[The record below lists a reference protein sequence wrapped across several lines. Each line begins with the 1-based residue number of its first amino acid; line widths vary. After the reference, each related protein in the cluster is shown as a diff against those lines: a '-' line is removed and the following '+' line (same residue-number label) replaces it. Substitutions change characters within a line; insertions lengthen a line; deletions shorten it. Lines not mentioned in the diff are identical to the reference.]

1 MRKVKSKK
9 SNYLLLFCGALLVLI
24 LVVLITDTKGEKNGY
39 SEQCVYRNEIPSL
52 LQFTYYS
59 KDEWAEKLPQQGT
72 LTYDDVSGILELL
85 HLKEYIPLDDSK
97 KNIDRAAWFAIYDE
111 ILSYLDTDTS
121 VLKKDILVLKKEKK
135 QLTTQDGTYAITSN
149 PKWYQKLHSY
159 GVYLLEDKVIGVAAK
174 DKEDVALKNAYL
186 ISNIE
191 GNLTFL
197 YQGTEY
203 QLPVDTDEELSNVVA
218 DISFSEKEIHK
229 ISRKEDTITG
239 KLISKT
245 DTAMEIKGYGQVAID
260 EAMKIYATYDGIRE
274 VSMDALMLEN
284 MEITFV
290 VAEKQICA
298 ILLTEPAKIE
308 NIRVLLLDN
317 DNMFRSDVSLVS
329 DVPVHLYYGETETA
343 LEAGSVITASCY
355 ANILTTSSV
364 SLVAEDGTSP
374 FYFTDNQG
382 NRISPAYAGSMEL
395 RMYPEGYTVVN
406 VVDLESYVKGVI
418 PSEVPSSYGMEAL
431 KAQAVCARSYAY
443 IQMMHNKYEAYG
455 AHVDDS
461 VNFQVYNK
469 QNQTPETVAA
479 VDETKG
485 QVLSYKGDI
494 IETYYYST
502 SYGHTGDY
510 EAWNLDKDAYG
521 YLQGV
526 WVRSEE
532 NPIDL
537 SDEKSFLDYIS
548 NVDSACY
555 ESDLK
560 YFRWNTVLD
569 FQGKDE
575 TLLHT
580 IADRKEHQPEA
591 ISYYKDAS
599 KTETTDS
606 CSNFGSLQA
615 INVVKRN
622 QSGVILE
629 LELEFQNGAVSV
641 QSEYNMRAILGC
653 GITNINLLDGS
664 SVEMSILPSAYI
676 SIQAKGD
683 GTYAVLGGGYGH
695 GIGMSQNG
703 AQKLCGQGFDYKRI
717 LNYFYQ
723 DTELTELYQPQNMTK
738 EEGGA

>member
-1 MRKVKSKK
+1 MRKVKNKK
-9 SNYLLLFCGALLVLI
+9 SNYLLLVCGVILVL
-24 LVVLITDTKGEKNGY
+24 LMVFLITDTKGEKKGY
-39 SEQCVYRNEIPSL
+39 SEGVVYRNEIPAL

-59 KDEWAEKLPQQGT
+59 KEEWAEKLPQQGT
-72 LTYDDVSGILELL
+72 LTYEDVSEILELL
-85 HLKEYIPLDDSK
+85 HLKEYIPLDASK

-111 ILSYLDTDTS
+111 ILSYLDTDAS
-121 VLKKDILVLKKEKK
+121 VLKKDILVLEKEKK
-135 QLTTQDGTYAITSN
+135 QLTTQDGTYTITAN

-159 GVYLLEDKVIGVAAK
+159 GIYLMEDKIIGVAVK

-191 GNLTFL
+191 GELTFL
-197 YQGTEY
+197 YQGAEY
-203 QLPVDTDEELSNVVA
+203 QLPVDTEEDLSNVVA
-218 DISFSEKEIHK
+218 DISLSAKEIHK

-260 EAMKIYATYDGIRE
+260 AAMKIYATYDGIRE

-308 NIRVLLLDN
+308 NIRVLLLEN
-317 DNMFRSDVSLVS
+317 DSMFRSDVSLVS
-329 DVPVHLYYGETETA
+329 DVPVHLYYGETETV
-343 LEAGSVITASCY
+343 LEAGSVITASNY
-355 ANILTTSSV
+355 ANILATSSV

-382 NRISPAYAGSMEL
+382 SRISPAYAGSMEL

-418 PSEVPSSYGMEAL
+418 PSEVPSSYGIEAL

-510 EAWNLDKDAYG
+510 EAWNLDKDSYG
-521 YLQGV
+521 YLHGV

-537 SDEKSFLDYIS
+537 SDEKSFSDYIS
-548 NVDSACY
+548 NIDNACY

-569 FQGKDE
+569 FQGKE
-575 TLLHT
+575 
-580 IADRKEHQPEA
+580 K
-591 ISYYKDAS
+591 
-599 KTETTDS
+599 
-606 CSNFGSLQA
+606 
-615 INVVKRN
+615 
-622 QSGVILE
+622 
-629 LELEFQNGAVSV
+629 
-641 QSEYNMRAILGC
+641 
-653 GITNINLLDGS
+653 
-664 SVEMSILPSAYI
+664 
-676 SIQAKGD
+676 
-683 GTYAVLGGGYGH
+683 
-695 GIGMSQNG
+695 
-703 AQKLCGQGFDYKRI
+703 
-717 LNYFYQ
+717 
-723 DTELTELYQPQNMTK
+723 
-738 EEGGA
+738 

>member
-203 QLPVDTDEELSNVVA
+203 QMPVDTDEELSNVVA

-329 DVPVHLYYGETETA
+329 DVPVHLYYGETETV

-494 IETYYYST
+494 IETYYYSRWWILWRI
-502 SYGHTGDY
+502 HRF
-510 EAWNLDKDAYG
+510 WRFRRHLRFV
-521 YLQGV
+521 L
-526 WVRSEE
+526 WWR
-532 NPIDL
+532 IWRWR
-537 SDEKSFLDYIS
+537 IS
-548 NVDSACY
+548 PF
-555 ESDLK
+555 K
-560 YFRWNTVLD
+560 
-569 FQGKDE
+569 
-575 TLLHT
+575 
-580 IADRKEHQPEA
+580 
-591 ISYYKDAS
+591 
-599 KTETTDS
+599 
-606 CSNFGSLQA
+606 
-615 INVVKRN
+615 
-622 QSGVILE
+622 
-629 LELEFQNGAVSV
+629 
-641 QSEYNMRAILGC
+641 
-653 GITNINLLDGS
+653 
-664 SVEMSILPSAYI
+664 
-676 SIQAKGD
+676 
-683 GTYAVLGGGYGH
+683 
-695 GIGMSQNG
+695 
-703 AQKLCGQGFDYKRI
+703 
-717 LNYFYQ
+717 
-723 DTELTELYQPQNMTK
+723 
-738 EEGGA
+738 

>member
-203 QLPVDTDEELSNVVA
+203 QVPVDTDEELSNVVA

-329 DVPVHLYYGETETA
+329 DVPVHLYYGETETV

-364 SLVAEDGTSP
+364 SLVTEDGTSP

-395 RMYPEGYTVVN
+395 RMYPEGY
-406 VVDLESYVKGVI
+406 S
-418 PSEVPSSYGMEAL
+418 
-431 KAQAVCARSYAY
+431 
-443 IQMMHNKYEAYG
+443 
-455 AHVDDS
+455 
-461 VNFQVYNK
+461 
-469 QNQTPETVAA
+469 
-479 VDETKG
+479 
-485 QVLSYKGDI
+485 
-494 IETYYYST
+494 
-502 SYGHTGDY
+502 
-510 EAWNLDKDAYG
+510 
-521 YLQGV
+521 
-526 WVRSEE
+526 
-532 NPIDL
+532 
-537 SDEKSFLDYIS
+537 
-548 NVDSACY
+548 
-555 ESDLK
+555 
-560 YFRWNTVLD
+560 
-569 FQGKDE
+569 GK
-575 TLLHT
+575 
-580 IADRKEHQPEA
+580 
-591 ISYYKDAS
+591 
-599 KTETTDS
+599 
-606 CSNFGSLQA
+606 CS
-615 INVVKRN
+615 
-622 QSGVILE
+622 
-629 LELEFQNGAVSV
+629 
-641 QSEYNMRAILGC
+641 
-653 GITNINLLDGS
+653 
-664 SVEMSILPSAYI
+664 
-676 SIQAKGD
+676 
-683 GTYAVLGGGYGH
+683 
-695 GIGMSQNG
+695 
-703 AQKLCGQGFDYKRI
+703 GFRI
-717 LNYFYQ
+717 LCKGRY
-723 DTELTELYQPQNMTK
+723 PK
-738 EEGGA
+738 

>member
-245 DTAMEIKGYGQVAID
+245 DTAMEIKGYGQVA
-260 EAMKIYATYDGIRE
+260 
-274 VSMDALMLEN
+274 MDALMLEN

-329 DVPVHLYYGETETA
+329 DVPVHLYYGETETV

-364 SLVAEDGTSP
+364 SLVTEDGTSP

-580 IADRKEHQPEA
+580 ITDRKEHQPEA

-683 GTYAVLGGGYGH
+683 GYGH

-703 AQKLCGQGFDYKRI
+703 AQKLCVQGFDYKRI

-723 DTELTELYQPQNMTK
+723 DTELTELYQPQNKTK

>member
-1 MRKVKSKK
+1 M
-9 SNYLLLFCGALLVLI
+9 
-24 LVVLITDTKGEKNGY
+24 
-39 SEQCVYRNEIPSL
+39 
-52 LQFTYYS
+52 
-59 KDEWAEKLPQQGT
+59 
-72 LTYDDVSGILELL
+72 
-85 HLKEYIPLDDSK
+85 
-97 KNIDRAAWFAIYDE
+97 
-111 ILSYLDTDTS
+111 
-121 VLKKDILVLKKEKK
+121 KKEKK

-203 QLPVDTDEELSNVVA
+203 QVPVDTDEELSNVVA

-329 DVPVHLYYGETETA
+329 DVPVHLYYGETETV

-560 YFRWNTVLD
+560 YFRWNAPPL
-569 FQGKDE
+569 
-575 TLLHT
+575 
-580 IADRKEHQPEA
+580 
-591 ISYYKDAS
+591 ISREK
-599 KTETTDS
+599 
-606 CSNFGSLQA
+606 
-615 INVVKRN
+615 
-622 QSGVILE
+622 
-629 LELEFQNGAVSV
+629 
-641 QSEYNMRAILGC
+641 MRHCFI
-653 GITNINLLDGS
+653 
-664 SVEMSILPSAYI
+664 
-676 SIQAKGD
+676 
-683 GTYAVLGGGYGH
+683 
-695 GIGMSQNG
+695 
-703 AQKLCGQGFDYKRI
+703 R
-717 LNYFYQ
+717 
-723 DTELTELYQPQNMTK
+723 
-738 EEGGA
+738 

>member
-1 MRKVKSKK
+1 
-9 SNYLLLFCGALLVLI
+9 
-24 LVVLITDTKGEKNGY
+24 
-39 SEQCVYRNEIPSL
+39 
-52 LQFTYYS
+52 
-59 KDEWAEKLPQQGT
+59 
-72 LTYDDVSGILELL
+72 
-85 HLKEYIPLDDSK
+85 
-97 KNIDRAAWFAIYDE
+97 
-111 ILSYLDTDTS
+111 
-121 VLKKDILVLKKEKK
+121 
-135 QLTTQDGTYAITSN
+135 
-149 PKWYQKLHSY
+149 
-159 GVYLLEDKVIGVAAK
+159 
-174 DKEDVALKNAYL
+174 
-186 ISNIE
+186 
-191 GNLTFL
+191 
-197 YQGTEY
+197 
-203 QLPVDTDEELSNVVA
+203 
-218 DISFSEKEIHK
+218 
-229 ISRKEDTITG
+229 
-239 KLISKT
+239 
-245 DTAMEIKGYGQVAID
+245 
-260 EAMKIYATYDGIRE
+260 
-274 VSMDALMLEN
+274 MLEN

-329 DVPVHLYYGETETA
+329 DVPVHLYYGETETV
-343 LEAGSVITASCY
+343 LEAGNVITASSY

-580 IADRKEHQPEA
+580 ITDRKEHQPEA

-703 AQKLCGQGFDYKRI
+703 AQKLCVQGFDYKRI

-723 DTELTELYQPQNMTK
+723 DTELTELYQPQNKTK

>member
-1 MRKVKSKK
+1 M
-9 SNYLLLFCGALLVLI
+9 
-24 LVVLITDTKGEKNGY
+24 
-39 SEQCVYRNEIPSL
+39 
-52 LQFTYYS
+52 
-59 KDEWAEKLPQQGT
+59 
-72 LTYDDVSGILELL
+72 
-85 HLKEYIPLDDSK
+85 
-97 KNIDRAAWFAIYDE
+97 
-111 ILSYLDTDTS
+111 
-121 VLKKDILVLKKEKK
+121 
-135 QLTTQDGTYAITSN
+135 
-149 PKWYQKLHSY
+149 
-159 GVYLLEDKVIGVAAK
+159 EDKVIGVAAK

-203 QLPVDTDEELSNVVA
+203 QLPVDTNEELSNVVA
-218 DISFSEKEIHK
+218 DISFSEKKIHK

-329 DVPVHLYYGETETA
+329 DVPVHLYYGETETV

-502 SYGHTGDY
+502 SYTIPEITKPGILIKMLMVICRASGCAVKKIPLIY
-510 EAWNLDKDAYG
+510 RMKKASW
-521 YLQGV
+521 
-526 WVRSEE
+526 
-532 NPIDL
+532 I
-537 SDEKSFLDYIS
+537 IS
-548 NVDSACY
+548 V
-555 ESDLK
+555 
-560 YFRWNTVLD
+560 T
-569 FQGKDE
+569 
-575 TLLHT
+575 
-580 IADRKEHQPEA
+580 
-591 ISYYKDAS
+591 
-599 KTETTDS
+599 
-606 CSNFGSLQA
+606 
-615 INVVKRN
+615 
-622 QSGVILE
+622 
-629 LELEFQNGAVSV
+629 
-641 QSEYNMRAILGC
+641 
-653 GITNINLLDGS
+653 
-664 SVEMSILPSAYI
+664 
-676 SIQAKGD
+676 
-683 GTYAVLGGGYGH
+683 
-695 GIGMSQNG
+695 
-703 AQKLCGQGFDYKRI
+703 
-717 LNYFYQ
+717 
-723 DTELTELYQPQNMTK
+723 
-738 EEGGA
+738 

>member
-203 QLPVDTDEELSNVVA
+203 QVPVDTDEELSNVVA

-329 DVPVHLYYGETETA
+329 DVPVHLYYGETETV

-443 IQMMHNKYEAYG
+443 IQMMHNKYD
-455 AHVDDS
+455 VDDS

-537 SDEKSFLDYIS
+537 SDEKSFLD
-548 NVDSACY
+548 
-555 ESDLK
+555 
-560 YFRWNTVLD
+560 
-569 FQGKDE
+569 
-575 TLLHT
+575 
-580 IADRKEHQPEA
+580 
-591 ISYYKDAS
+591 YKDAS

-723 DTELTELYQPQNMTK
+723 DTELTELYQPQNTTK

>member
-9 SNYLLLFCGALLVLI
+9 GNYLLLVCGVVLALL
-24 LVVLITDTKGEKNGY
+24 LVILITDTKGEKNGY

-59 KDEWAEKLPQQGT
+59 RDEWAEKLPQQGT

-85 HLKEYIPLDDSK
+85 HLKEYIPLETSK

-218 DISFSEKEIHK
+218 DIFFSEKEIHK

-245 DTAMEIKGYGQVAID
+245 DTTMEIKGYGQVAID

-290 VAEKQICA
+290 VAEKQVCA

-329 DVPVHLYYGETETA
+329 DVPVHLYYGETETV
-343 LEAGSVITASCY
+343 LEAGGVITASNY
-355 ANILTTSSV
+355 ANILATSSV

-599 KTETTDS
+599 KTEKTDS

-615 INVVKRN
+615 IKVVKRN

-629 LELEFQNGAVSV
+629 LELDFQNGAVSV

-723 DTELTELYQPQNMTK
+723 DTELTELYQPQNTTK

>member
-1 MRKVKSKK
+1 MAGLNDGYDPASSNDKSHGVWH
-9 SNYLLLFCGALLVLI
+9 NWLGDNGADAWVQY
-24 LVVLITDTKGEKNGY
+24 DWE
-39 SEQCVYRNEIPSL
+39 SEV
-52 LQFTYYS
+52 T
-59 KDEWAEKLPQQGT
+59 
-72 LTYDDVSGILELL
+72 
-85 HLKEYIPLDDSK
+85 
-97 KNIDRAAWFAIYDE
+97 IYQSD
-111 ILSYLDTDTS
+111 
-121 VLKKDILVLKKEKK
+121 
-135 QLTTQDGTYAITSN
+135 
-149 PKWYQKLHSY
+149 
-159 GVYLLEDKVIGVAAK
+159 
-174 DKEDVALKNAYL
+174 AY
-186 ISNIE
+186 
-191 GNLTFL
+191 
-197 YQGTEY
+197 
-203 QLPVDTDEELSNVVA
+203 
-218 DISFSEKEIHK
+218 
-229 ISRKEDTITG
+229 
-239 KLISKT
+239 
-245 DTAMEIKGYGQVAID
+245 
-260 EAMKIYATYDGIRE
+260 
-274 VSMDALMLEN
+274 
-284 MEITFV
+284 
-290 VAEKQICA
+290 
-298 ILLTEPAKIE
+298 
-308 NIRVLLLDN
+308 
-317 DNMFRSDVSLVS
+317 
-329 DVPVHLYYGETETA
+329 
-343 LEAGSVITASCY
+343 
-355 ANILTTSSV
+355 
-364 SLVAEDGTSP
+364 
-374 FYFTDNQG
+374 YFTDGNFVPKSVSYQYKDANGNWRDLPNVSGCGTELNKYNTTTFAPVTTTAIRMNMSPKTQG
-382 NRISPAYAGSMEL
+382 CGVIEWKVYGYAENVIDKTLLKKTIDSANALDLTKYELTEEDKAALTEAIQEAVTVNDNKEATQEEVDFAAAKLARIMSSLPTADGNLAYGAAVS
-395 RMYPEGYTVVN
+395 T
-406 VVDLESYVKGVI
+406 SYVSSWEKVSAVNDGKIPESSYNPSGMARYGTWGNASSKETVTYTWNQEMKLTGADIYLWYDGDTEGDYTKGGIKI
-418 PSEVPSSYGMEAL
+418 PKSYTYEYLDSEGNWKEVPNPSSYGMEAL

-591 ISYYKDAS
+591 ISYYKDTS

-629 LELEFQNGAVSV
+629 LELDFQDRKSV
-641 QSEYNMRAILGC
+641 
-653 GITNINLLDGS
+653 
-664 SVEMSILPSAYI
+664 V
-676 SIQAKGD
+676 
-683 GTYAVLGGGYGH
+683 
-695 GIGMSQNG
+695 
-703 AQKLCGQGFDYKRI
+703 
-717 LNYFYQ
+717 
-723 DTELTELYQPQNMTK
+723 
-738 EEGGA
+738 

>member
-1 MRKVKSKK
+1 M
-9 SNYLLLFCGALLVLI
+9 
-24 LVVLITDTKGEKNGY
+24 
-39 SEQCVYRNEIPSL
+39 
-52 LQFTYYS
+52 
-59 KDEWAEKLPQQGT
+59 
-72 LTYDDVSGILELL
+72 
-85 HLKEYIPLDDSK
+85 DDSK

-218 DISFSEKEIHK
+218 DISFSEQEIHK

-329 DVPVHLYYGETETA
+329 DVPVHLYYGETETV

-364 SLVAEDGTSP
+364 SLVTEDGTSP

-485 QVLSYKGDI
+485 
-494 IETYYYST
+494 T
-502 SYGHTGDY
+502 
-510 EAWNLDKDAYG
+510 
-521 YLQGV
+521 
-526 WVRSEE
+526 
-532 NPIDL
+532 
-537 SDEKSFLDYIS
+537 FL
-548 NVDSACY
+548 
-555 ESDLK
+555 
-560 YFRWNTVLD
+560 
-569 FQGKDE
+569 
-575 TLLHT
+575 
-580 IADRKEHQPEA
+580 
-591 ISYYKDAS
+591 
-599 KTETTDS
+599 
-606 CSNFGSLQA
+606 
-615 INVVKRN
+615 
-622 QSGVILE
+622 
-629 LELEFQNGAVSV
+629 
-641 QSEYNMRAILGC
+641 
-653 GITNINLLDGS
+653 
-664 SVEMSILPSAYI
+664 
-676 SIQAKGD
+676 
-683 GTYAVLGGGYGH
+683 
-695 GIGMSQNG
+695 
-703 AQKLCGQGFDYKRI
+703 
-717 LNYFYQ
+717 
-723 DTELTELYQPQNMTK
+723 
-738 EEGGA
+738 

>member
-1 MRKVKSKK
+1 
-9 SNYLLLFCGALLVLI
+9 
-24 LVVLITDTKGEKNGY
+24 
-39 SEQCVYRNEIPSL
+39 
-52 LQFTYYS
+52 
-59 KDEWAEKLPQQGT
+59 
-72 LTYDDVSGILELL
+72 
-85 HLKEYIPLDDSK
+85 
-97 KNIDRAAWFAIYDE
+97 
-111 ILSYLDTDTS
+111 
-121 VLKKDILVLKKEKK
+121 
-135 QLTTQDGTYAITSN
+135 
-149 PKWYQKLHSY
+149 
-159 GVYLLEDKVIGVAAK
+159 
-174 DKEDVALKNAYL
+174 
-186 ISNIE
+186 
-191 GNLTFL
+191 
-197 YQGTEY
+197 
-203 QLPVDTDEELSNVVA
+203 
-218 DISFSEKEIHK
+218 
-229 ISRKEDTITG
+229 
-239 KLISKT
+239 
-245 DTAMEIKGYGQVAID
+245 
-260 EAMKIYATYDGIRE
+260 
-274 VSMDALMLEN
+274 
-284 MEITFV
+284 
-290 VAEKQICA
+290 
-298 ILLTEPAKIE
+298 
-308 NIRVLLLDN
+308 
-317 DNMFRSDVSLVS
+317 
-329 DVPVHLYYGETETA
+329 
-343 LEAGSVITASCY
+343 
-355 ANILTTSSV
+355 
-364 SLVAEDGTSP
+364 
-374 FYFTDNQG
+374 
-382 NRISPAYAGSMEL
+382 
-395 RMYPEGYTVVN
+395 
-406 VVDLESYVKGVI
+406 
-418 PSEVPSSYGMEAL
+418 
-431 KAQAVCARSYAY
+431 
-443 IQMMHNKYEAYG
+443 MMHNKYEAYG

-599 KTETTDS
+599 KTEKTDS

-615 INVVKRN
+615 IKVVKRN

-629 LELEFQNGAVSV
+629 LELDFQNGAVSV

-723 DTELTELYQPQNMTK
+723 DTELTELYQPQNVTK

>member
-135 QLTTQDGTYAITSN
+135 QLTTQDGTYTITSN

-329 DVPVHLYYGETETA
+329 DVPVHLYYGETETV

-532 NPIDL
+532 NSIDL

-548 NVDSACY
+548 NVD
-555 ESDLK
+555 L
-560 YFRWNTVLD
+560 
-569 FQGKDE
+569 
-575 TLLHT
+575 
-580 IADRKEHQPEA
+580 
-591 ISYYKDAS
+591 
-599 KTETTDS
+599 
-606 CSNFGSLQA
+606 SL
-615 INVVKRN
+615 IH
-622 QSGVILE
+622 I
-629 LELEFQNGAVSV
+629 
-641 QSEYNMRAILGC
+641 
-653 GITNINLLDGS
+653 
-664 SVEMSILPSAYI
+664 
-676 SIQAKGD
+676 
-683 GTYAVLGGGYGH
+683 
-695 GIGMSQNG
+695 
-703 AQKLCGQGFDYKRI
+703 
-717 LNYFYQ
+717 
-723 DTELTELYQPQNMTK
+723 
-738 EEGGA
+738 